1 MKIKKLIVR
10 KTQPSEDIIR
20 DITFN
25 LKGLNLIVDNT
36 PEDLIESG
44 NSVGKSTT
52 IKIIDLCLGAKSVR
66 ELYYDS
72 DTRSDNKDV
81 KDFLSEYKVQAE
93 LILVD
98 QKGKLYSIKRDLYP
112 RGNKYILDESYNQ
125 QEFWNELKRL
135 LFNLSE
141 PNPTFRQLIPKFVR
155 LENTAEDSDIYRKVD

>member
-10 KTQPSEDIIR
+10 KTQPSEEIIR

-52 IKIIDLCLGAKSVR
+52 IKIIDLCLGAKSIR

-72 DTRSDNKDV
+72 DTRSENKDV

-98 QKGKLYSIKRDLYP
+98 KKEKIYSIKRDLYP
-112 RGNKYILDESYNQ
+112 RGNKYI
-125 QEFWNELKRL
+125 
-135 LFNLSE
+135 
-141 PNPTFRQLIPKFVR
+141 
-155 LENTAEDSDIYRKVD
+155 